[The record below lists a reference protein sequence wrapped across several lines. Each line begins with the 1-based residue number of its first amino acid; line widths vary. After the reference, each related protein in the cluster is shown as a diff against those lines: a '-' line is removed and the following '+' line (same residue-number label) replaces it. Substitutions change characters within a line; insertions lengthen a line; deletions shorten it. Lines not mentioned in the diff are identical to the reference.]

1 MSRLRILKVPGVEA
15 AGNAHLREEQV
26 VEGVEGGDGGA
37 QNDRQKVGVPPADVV
52 DVEDGKEEEVQL
64 EEGGDEPEVQAAL
77 QINRVSKVKVLS
89 SKMVKTKTH
98 YHLIKVPEVVDHR
111 QVSPPVG
118 GTGADVGV
126 GDGGVKEGPRA
137 EPLEEHRQAESG
149 RHRGRKGEVLVAGK
163 EQEGGRLPFPLHQ
176 MDVGVD
182 EAAEDE
188 EGLQGDGTMRLD
200 GEDSKRTKRFHDGA
214 LVEGGIGAEEGH
226 WKDKNKKEIAEGVHE
241 EVAQREEAL
250 DAVEEGQRG
259 VFRSFRRRKITFR
272 LEKRPHVAH
281 HVQRGD
287 HLGEGGHLFR

>member
-1 MSRLRILKVPGVEA
+1 M
-15 AGNAHLREEQV
+15 
-26 VEGVEGGDGGA
+26 
-37 QNDRQKVGVPPADVV
+37 
-52 DVEDGKEEEVQL
+52 
-64 EEGGDEPEVQAAL
+64 
-77 QINRVSKVKVLS
+77 
-89 SKMVKTKTH
+89 
-98 YHLIKVPEVVDHR
+98 
-111 QVSPPVG
+111 SPPVG

-200 GEDSKRTKRFHDGA
+200 GEEAKGAEGLHDGA

-259 VFRSFRRRKITFR
+259 VFRSLRRRKITFR
-272 LEKRPHVAH
+272 LEERPHVAH